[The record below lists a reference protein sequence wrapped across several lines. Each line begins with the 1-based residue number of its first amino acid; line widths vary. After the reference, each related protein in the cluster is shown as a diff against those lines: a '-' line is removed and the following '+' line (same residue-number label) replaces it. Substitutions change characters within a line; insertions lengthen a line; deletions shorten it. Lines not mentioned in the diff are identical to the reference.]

1 LYLSSNGL
9 PIFLPRANPT
19 WLPIAAAKKITIA
32 TLRMLTSLPVEATRP
47 ALKRTELPGKKNA
60 GKKAV

>member
-1 LYLSSNGL
+1 M
-9 PIFLPRANPT
+9 
-19 WLPIAAAKKITIA
+19 KITIA
-32 TLRMLTSLPVEATRP
+32 TLKIPTSLPVEATRP